1 MITRRTLLGTTA
13 AFTAVAATGLSM
25 PWARAAEPN
34 TLRFASSAGGPRK
47 VDPAQT
53 TQGADN
59 WAVAQMFEY
68 LAAPADGTWG
78 TKPDDFH
85 PVLATSWESS
95 EDARTWT
102 FTLRE
107 GVQFHKGYGEM
118 TSDDV
123 VNTFIRARDRSVRQS
138 NYVNVA
144 DVKADGKYKVVVTL
158 SDPDPLFIASTIYT
172 RDVAVTS
179 KKAEDEKGF
188 EGFGTDAIGTGPYQ
202 MDRFD
207 SEEGT
212 FLSRHPDYWGEKP
225 AIEKI
230 DCLYIADTTA
240 RTLALISG
248 DIDMAEGVR
257 APGWIDQMKAQKP
270 GLEFDMTVPGSFNTL
285 FFNLSKDPLQNI
297 LVRKAIAHGI
307 NKQQI
312 VDALQPMSRMTWT
325 INPPTYPTGF
335 TEEEL
340 PEDLRYEY
348 NPEKSKALLKEA
360 GFGDGLKIPVN
371 TSQREDYSSQH
382 LIIQE
387 QLRAVGI
394 DLDLKIMDHSAYHGA
409 NRKNLNTL
417 NINSWSLPPIPLYV
431 FNNYASKAANMV
443 DDGTGGANYSH
454 YGVLMPGVDD
464 LLAEM
469 QKATSFDKYI
479 EIGRQVELQ
488 IQKDLPMFGL
498 PTLSYVVARNPRI
511 DLGYEV
517 KGGNAYWSFAKATIV
532 S

>member
-1 MITRRTLLGTTA
+1 MITRRRLLGTTA
-13 AFTAVAATGLSM
+13 VVAAASSLYV
-25 PWARAAEPN
+25 PWVRAAEPN

-47 VDPAQT
+47 IDPAQT

-78 TKPDDFH
+78 TAPEDFH
-85 PVLATSWESS
+85 PSLATSWESS

-102 FTLRE
+102 FQLRE
-107 GVQFHKGYGEM
+107 GVQFQKGYGEM
-118 TSDDV
+118 TSEDV
-123 VNTFIRARDRSVRQS
+123 VNTFERARDRSVRTS

-144 DVKADGKYKVVVTL
+144 DAKADGKYKVVVTL
-158 SDPDPLFIASTIYT
+158 TDPDPLFIASIIYT
-172 RDVAVTS
+172 RDMAVVS
-179 KKAEDEKGF
+179 KKAEDEMGAEAF
-188 EGFGTDAIGTGPYQ
+188 ATNAIGTGPYQ
-202 MDRFD
+202 LDRFD
-207 SEEGT
+207 SQEGS

-225 AIEKI
+225 SIEKI
-230 DCLYIADTTA
+230 DLLYIADTTA
-240 RTLALISG
+240 RTLALMSG
-248 DIDMAEGVR
+248 DVDMIEGVR
-257 APGWIDQMKAQKP
+257 APGWIDQMTAQKP
-270 GLEFDMTVPGSFNTL
+270 GLQFDMTVPGSFNTL
-285 FFNLSKDPLQNI
+285 FFNLSKEPLQN
-297 LVRKAIAHGI
+297 LQVRQAIAYGI

-325 INPPTYPTGF
+325 INPPTYPTGL
-335 TEEEL
+335 TPEDL
-340 PEDLRYEY
+340 PEDLVFEH
-348 NPEKSKALLKEA
+348 NPEKAKALLKEA
-360 GFGDGLKIPVN
+360 GFPNGLTIPVN

-387 QLRAVGI
+387 QLREVGI
-394 DLDLKIMDHSAYHGA
+394 NIDLSIMDHSAYHAA

-431 FNNYASKAANMV
+431 YNNYAATVANMT

-464 LLAEM
+464 LLAQM
-469 QKATSFDKYI
+469 QAATTYEKYI
-479 EIGRQVELQ
+479 DIGRQVELQ
-488 IQKDLPMFGL
+488 IQKDMAMFGL
-498 PTLSYVVARNPRI
+498 PTMSYVVARNPRI

-517 KGGNAYWSFAKATIV
+517 QGGNAYWSFAKAKIV